1 VINGEGLFDA
11 APDLWGTACHVS
23 SGECMKIEGRPERE
37 EEPKWRRRLRRLG
50 WGVVILVVVTAIA
63 NLRMAP
69 SIEGWAID
77 ARSGEPLADVV
88 VVAYWGMER
97 AWAWSVAPAG
107 ALAVF
112 EVVTGEDGHYRVPG
126 WGPRW
131 ATYGIRES
139 SDPLIILF
147 KSGYEP
153 VILDNMTATG
163 RGYNRPGAM
172 YLPSMWDGKTVEMV
186 RFDGDLRKHADVLGV
201 VGQSL
206 QSYVVE
212 SNCGWKR
219 IPQILLAM
227 RHERKIFEGAGILAS
242 FIHAGHIHTDE
253 FVCGSPD
260 AFFREYER

>member
-1 VINGEGLFDA
+1 
-11 APDLWGTACHVS
+11 
-23 SGECMKIEGRPERE
+23 MKIEGRPERV

-69 SIEGWAID
+69 STEGWVID

-147 KSGYEP
+147 KSGYEL

-172 YLPSMWDGKTVEMV
+172 YLPSMWDGKTVEMA
-186 RFDGDLRKHADVLGV
+186 RFDGTPEEWIKSLRRTIPNLEGSYAEQIPVL
-201 VGQSL
+201 L
-206 QSYVVE
+206 QAILKEEDGIPDYV
-212 SNCGWKR
+212 
-219 IPQILLAM
+219 
-227 RHERKIFEGAGILAS
+227 HRKKS
-242 FIHAGHIHTDE
+242 FFDNIVRRLMSGE
-253 FVCGSPD
+253 
-260 AFFREYER
+260 

>member
-1 VINGEGLFDA
+1 
-11 APDLWGTACHVS
+11 
-23 SGECMKIEGRPERE
+23 MKIEGRPERV
-37 EEPKWRRRLRRLG
+37 EEPKWRRRLRGLG

-69 SIEGWAID
+69 STEGWVID

-107 ALAVF
+107 TLAVF

-172 YLPSMWDGKTVEMV
+172 YLPSMWDGKTVEMA
-186 RFDGDLRKHADVLGV
+186 RFDGTPEERLKALWGIIPALEGNHSTQIPLLLGT
-201 VGQSL
+201 L
-206 QSYVVE
+206 IDE
-212 SNCGWKR
+212 ER
-219 IPQILLAM
+219 DIPLSVRTGPARAYFDFELVRELL
-227 RHERKIFEGAGILAS
+227 EGK
-242 FIHAGHIHTDE
+242 
-253 FVCGSPD
+253 
-260 AFFREYER
+260 